1 MKNKEEIKT
10 ALYNL
15 QPVTTYELKY
25 LIANTKIDHSWE
37 IEVLLKQNR
46 RRLLHIFIETLD
58 DVIYARSKQIG
69 NALYY
74 LTEDAVYNL
83 KNDCSLEGF
92 TLYASR
98 QRYGYYKTK
107 RKYDTR
113 QFI

>member
-15 QPVTTYELKY
+15 QPVTAHELKY
-25 LIANTKIDHSWE
+25 LIAHTPTDLSWE

-46 RRLLHIFIETLD
+46 RRLLHIFIETLN
-58 DVIYARSKQIG
+58 DVIYARSKQMG

-83 KNDCSLEGF
+83 NNDCSLEGY

-107 RKYDTR
+107 RNYDTR